1 MAPRVR
7 EEDSRVRRKYWGRT
21 HSVERGRHVHGLT
34 YSEFTTPLAMMIM
47 SKLYMHVNKARLNR
61 IPR

>member
-1 MAPRVR
+1 M
-7 EEDSRVRRKYWGRT
+7 
-21 HSVERGRHVHGLT
+21 ERGRHVHGLT